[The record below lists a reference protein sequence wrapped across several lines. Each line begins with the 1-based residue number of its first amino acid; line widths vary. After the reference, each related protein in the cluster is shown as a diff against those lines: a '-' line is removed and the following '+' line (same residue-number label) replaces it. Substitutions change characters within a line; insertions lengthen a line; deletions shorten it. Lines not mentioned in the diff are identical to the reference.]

1 MILMRMGNQKIKL
14 KNNNNNNKNKKERK
28 ERKKRKEN
36 IRAIEQKC
44 VLYPANQDI
53 LPPSKLLFDQFKITS
68 FFLHTKQSRLLLLI
82 FVKNT
87 IMFIR
92 K

>member
-14 KNNNNNNKNKKERK
+14 KNNNNNNKNKKKRK

-53 LPPSKLLFDQFKITS
+53 LPP
-68 FFLHTKQSRLLLLI
+68 
-82 FVKNT
+82 